1 MKALSLLIV
10 WSFLSVIIASLLS
23 APTPVF
29 TATTTISAS
38 SSSKPFLARKDW
50 RNGNP
55 REGFQVSKP
64 SETSGEDPLITAA
77 PSAEEIRLQEKY
89 HLTTYWSCVTL
100 QTFVHCGWYVYS
112 LCCLG
117 VVTWIGD
124 ESGLK
129 SLCLAFGSW
138 RLRRKGKWGGA
149 VLHEPILAGGTEI
162 AGASCGSC
170 NAGKVALMAAGAVM
184 VAGAL

>member
-1 MKALSLLIV
+1 MKPISRLLV
-10 WSFLSVIIASLLS
+10 WSFLPVIIASLLS

-38 SSSKPFLARKDW
+38 ESSSVPFLVRKDW

-55 REGFQVSKP
+55 REGFQASKA
-64 SETSGEDPLITAA
+64 SETSEEHPLITAA
-77 PSAEEIRLQEKY
+77 PSAEEIQLQEKY

-100 QTFVHCGWYVYS
+100 QTFVHCGW
-112 LCCLG
+112 
-117 VVTWIGD
+117 
-124 ESGLK
+124 
-129 SLCLAFGSW
+129 
-138 RLRRKGKWGGA
+138 
-149 VLHEPILAGGTEI
+149 HEPILAGGTEI

-184 VAGAL
+184 VAGVL

>member
-100 QTFVHCGWYVYS
+100 QTFVHCGW
-112 LCCLG
+112 
-117 VVTWIGD
+117 
-124 ESGLK
+124 
-129 SLCLAFGSW
+129 
-138 RLRRKGKWGGA
+138 
-149 VLHEPILAGGTEI
+149 HEPILAGGTEI

-184 VAGAL
+184 VAGVL